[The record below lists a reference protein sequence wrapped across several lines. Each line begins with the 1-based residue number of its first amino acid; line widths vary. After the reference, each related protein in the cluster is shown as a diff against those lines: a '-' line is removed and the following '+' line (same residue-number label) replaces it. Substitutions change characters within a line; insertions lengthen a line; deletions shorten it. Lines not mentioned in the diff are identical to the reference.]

1 MRNKLLLLAVGFMA
15 FAVSGGTFAD
25 NDVRLRIRM
34 GFPMVLPPLVVI
46 QPGVRV
52 VQDFDE
58 EVFFVRGY
66 YWVQR
71 DGSWYRTRNHRGNW
85 YYVRSDRAPRQLV
98 RYEQGHYRR
107 WQHDEGRSWP
117 DARQHA
123 RRGGRHWR
131 ASERQPIQPWRGPQ
145 PQPQPPPRHSDDR
158 GGDRRGN

>member
-1 MRNKLLLLAVGFMA
+1 MPNKLLLLAVGFMA
-15 FAVSGGTFAD
+15 FAVPKGTFAD
-25 NDVRLRIRM
+25 AQLRIQM
-34 GFPMVLPPLVVI
+34 GFPAVLPPLVEI

-52 VQDFDE
+52 VQDFDDE
-58 EVFFVRGY
+58 IFFARGY

-71 DGSWYRTRNHRGNW
+71 DGNWYRARDHRGTWN
-85 YYVRSDRAPRQLV
+85 YVRSDRAPRQLV
-98 RYEQGHYRR
+98 RYEPGRYRR

-131 ASERQPIQPWRGPQ
+131 SDERQPIQPWRGQ
-145 PQPQPPPRHSDDR
+145 QQPQPPPQRSDGR